1 LTGFFHVKKLKL
13 LSQCGYTKIKTIM
26 KTKDVNWVDEKIQD
40 IKRRKRR
47 LKLLQDPELVKKS
60 KRDLKREYRG
70 VKRSEKN
77 FLREWIKSEIQ

>member
-1 LTGFFHVKKLKL
+1 
-13 LSQCGYTKIKTIM
+13 M

-77 FLREWIKSEIQ
+77 FLKELKKLFQIVCLQNQQRNG

>member
-1 LTGFFHVKKLKL
+1 
-13 LSQCGYTKIKTIM
+13 M
-26 KTKDVNWVDEKIQD
+26 KTKDANWVDEKIQD

-77 FLREWIKSEIQ
+77 FLREWIKNEIE

>member
-1 LTGFFHVKKLKL
+1 
-13 LSQCGYTKIKTIM
+13 M
-26 KTKDVNWVDEKIQD
+26 KTKDDNWVAEKIQD

-77 FLREWIKSEIQ
+77 FLREWIKNEIE

>member
-1 LTGFFHVKKLKL
+1 
-13 LSQCGYTKIKTIM
+13 M
-26 KTKDVNWVDEKIQD
+26 KTKDVNWVAEKIQD
-40 IKRRKRR
+40 IKRRKRK

-77 FLREWIKSEIQ
+77 FLREWIKNEIQ

>member
-1 LTGFFHVKKLKL
+1 
-13 LSQCGYTKIKTIM
+13 M

-60 KRDLKREYRG
+60 KRDLKREYRS

-77 FLREWIKSEIQ
+77 FLREWIKNEIQ

>member
-1 LTGFFHVKKLKL
+1 
-13 LSQCGYTKIKTIM
+13 M
-26 KTKDVNWVDEKIQD
+26 KTKDDNWVTEKIQD

-77 FLREWIKSEIQ
+77 FLREWIKNEIQ

>member
-1 LTGFFHVKKLKL
+1 
-13 LSQCGYTKIKTIM
+13 M

-77 FLREWIKSEIQ
+77 FLKEWIKKEIE

>member
-1 LTGFFHVKKLKL
+1 
-13 LSQCGYTKIKTIM
+13 M

>member
-1 LTGFFHVKKLKL
+1 
-13 LSQCGYTKIKTIM
+13 M
-26 KTKDVNWVDEKIQD
+26 KTKDDNWVAEKIQD

>member
-1 LTGFFHVKKLKL
+1 
-13 LSQCGYTKIKTIM
+13 M

-77 FLREWIKSEIQ
+77 FLREWIKNEIE

>member
-1 LTGFFHVKKLKL
+1 
-13 LSQCGYTKIKTIM
+13 M
-26 KTKDVNWVDEKIQD
+26 KTKDANWVDEKIQD

-60 KRDLKREYRG
+60 KRDLKREYRA

-77 FLREWIKSEIQ
+77 FLREWIKNEIQ

>member
-1 LTGFFHVKKLKL
+1 
-13 LSQCGYTKIKTIM
+13 M
-26 KTKDVNWVDEKIQD
+26 KTKDDNWVAEKIQD

-60 KRDLKREYRG
+60 KRDLKHEYRG

-77 FLREWIKSEIQ
+77 FLREWIKNEIQ

>member
-1 LTGFFHVKKLKL
+1 
-13 LSQCGYTKIKTIM
+13 M

-60 KRDLKREYRG
+60 KRDLKREYRS

-77 FLREWIKSEIQ
+77 FLREWIKNETII